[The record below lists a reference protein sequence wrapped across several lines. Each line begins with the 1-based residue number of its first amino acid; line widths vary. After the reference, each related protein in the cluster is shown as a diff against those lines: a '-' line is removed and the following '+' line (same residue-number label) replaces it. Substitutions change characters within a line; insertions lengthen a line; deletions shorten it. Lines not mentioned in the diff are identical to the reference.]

1 MSKNQKGLKLK
12 GNLDLSKSKNE
23 DNLLGVYKSQNE
35 DELIGAYK
43 DWALL
48 YDKDN
53 DDVLGTV
60 SQPNS
65 VKIFHEYLKDS
76 KLKIIDVGCG
86 TGLVGLELKNLGFSN
101 FDGIDISQEM
111 IDVAQGRGYSSL
123 FLGNLN
129 KSLPIVSN
137 SYDAAHCVGV
147 FTHGHVGPERFSELV
162 RIVKP
167 AGIICFT
174 INENVYESQGFDIA
188 IKHLESINI
197 WKVLD
202 IRKHDYMVK
211 KNVKGI
217 YCVVKVT

>member
-12 GNLDLSKSKNE
+12 DNLDLSKSKNE

-43 DWALL
+43 DWSLL

-101 FDGIDISQEM
+101 FDGIDLSQEM
-111 IDVAQGRGYSSL
+111 IDVAQGRGYNSL

-129 KSLPIVSN
+129 KSLPIGSN
-137 SYDAAHCVGV
+137 SYDAALCVGV